1 MLIWK
6 TEVKKH
12 NMIMMTCFYLACVK
26 QQHLLVLN
34 MMIMLSGT
42 LALSDAKS
50 NISLHYTISQTT

>member
-1 MLIWK
+1 
-6 TEVKKH
+6 
-12 NMIMMTCFYLACVK
+12 MMTCFYLACVK